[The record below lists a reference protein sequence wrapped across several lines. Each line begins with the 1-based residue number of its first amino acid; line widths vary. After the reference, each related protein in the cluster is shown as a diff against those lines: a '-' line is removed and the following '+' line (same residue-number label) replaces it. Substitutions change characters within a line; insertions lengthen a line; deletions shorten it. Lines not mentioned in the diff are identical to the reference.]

1 VAVVGSV
8 TPARRVFAELLAEAR
23 ARTLLL
29 VSTLS
34 GEQMARPPRAGVPSV
49 LQALRSIVD
58 FEQSMLLD
66 EAVESRSETYDE
78 WFDRMMDVRERA
90 LQLLGGMDAPSED
103 FRAFERHRIVLE
115 HEYRMNEAILEA
127 LQCQGESY
135 QVPHHRRLPLGRGI
149 ADPGFMVR
157 FAGGVVEVGGDEDDA
172 VWPEE
177 RPAHAVKL
185 EPFWIDA
192 IPVTNADYMTFI
204 AADGYTRK
212 ELWSREGWDWLQAS
226 QYDMPE
232 NWSRAKGTWRCRWL
246 GRETPLD
253 PALPVSH
260 VSFYE
265 AEAFAT
271 FVGKRLPTELEWET
285 AASWD
290 PELQTRRKYPWGNMP
305 PSTHVANLDQFALA
319 PAAVGAFPGNFSPL
333 GCYGMIGDLW
343 EWTSSRFEPY
353 PGAAAGDNPV
363 ILEAP
368 VILSEAKDLSTVATE
383 FDSSKRVLRGGSWAT
398 RPGAI
403 RVSVRR
409 PAPPGARHLFTGFRC
424 ARDA

>member
-8 TPARRVFAELLAEAR
+8 TPTRRTLAELLAEAR

-29 VSTLS
+29 VSSFS
-34 GEQMARPPRAGVPSV
+34 GEQMTRVPRPGVQSILQV
-49 LQALRSIVD
+49 LKGIVD
-58 FEQSMLLD
+58 FEQAMLLG
-66 EAVESRSETYDE
+66 EPASPAETYDE

-90 LQLLGGMDAPSED
+90 LERLGTMEDPSED
-103 FRAFERHRIVLE
+103 LRIFEHCRMTLE
-115 HEYRMNEAILEA
+115 REYQGSEAILQA
-127 LQCQGESY
+127 VQGLGEPY
-135 QVPHHRRLPLGRGI
+135 QVPHHRRLPQGRPF

-157 FAGGVVEVGGDEDDA
+157 FAGGRVQVGGDADEA

-177 RPAHAVKL
+177 RPAHMLDL

-192 IPVTNADYMTFI
+192 APVTNADYMTFM
-204 AADGYTRK
+204 AEGGYTRRD
-212 ELWSREGWDWLQAS
+212 LWSQAGWDWLEAS
-226 QYDMPE
+226 GARMPE
-232 NWSRAKGTWRCRWL
+232 NWSHAKGVWRCRWM
-246 GRETPLD
+246 GRKT
-253 PALPVSH
+253 ALEASVPVSQ
-260 VSFYE
+260 VAFYE

-271 FVGKRLPTELEWET
+271 FVGKRLPTEVEWET

-305 PSTHVANLDQFALA
+305 PSPHVANLDQFALA
-319 PAAVGAFPGNFSPL
+319 PASVGAFPGNISPL
-333 GCYGMIGDLW
+333 GCYGMIGDVW
-343 EWTSSRFEPY
+343 EWTTSPFLPYQLSDSDPPLPRFD
-353 PGAAAGDNPV
+353 ANA
-363 ILEAP
+363 
-368 VILSEAKDLSTVATE
+368 
-383 FDSSKRVLRGGSWAT
+383 RVLRGGSWAT